1 MWKIEIDLMFCICS
15 LPYMSADA
23 DLAPHRATLQ
33 SLAEM
38 TMAMTEQ
45 VYAQAM
51 ASQGDKLIAVAGLF
65 CDLGRSL
72 RLTLALDLRLAAF
85 NPAVAVARSV
95 AKAAETSDAATP
107 AERREYP
114 ERERETETERDGF
127 PMDPMG
133 RVQALERI
141 ITRNPTLDSD
151 HRVGA
156 EIIQLKAFLTQPEPP
171 TPVPPTA
178 NTAPPATLG
187 RPLNRTERRR
197 QRHASG

>member
-1 MWKIEIDLMFCICS
+1 
-15 LPYMSADA
+15 MSPDA
-23 DLAPHRATLQ
+23 DIAPHRAMLQ

-51 ASQGDKLIAVAGLF
+51 ASQGDGLIETASLF

-72 RLTLALDLRLAAF
+72 RLTLALDLRLAAL
-85 NPAVAVARSV
+85 NPAVAGLRSV
-95 AKAAETSDAATP
+95 AKAAEAPDAATP
-107 AERREYP
+107 TERREYP

-127 PMDPMG
+127 PMDPLG

-141 ITRNPTLDSD
+141 ITRNPTLDPD
-151 HRVGA
+151 HKVSA
-156 EIIQLKAFLTQPEPP
+156 EIIQLKAFLTIPEPP

-178 NTAPPATLG
+178 RPGPPATLG

>member
-1 MWKIEIDLMFCICS
+1 MF
-15 LPYMSADA
+15 ADA

-51 ASQGDKLIAVAGLF
+51 ASQGDKLIETAGLF

-72 RLTLALDLRLAAF
+72 RLTIALDLRLAAF
-85 NPAVAVARSV
+85 NPAVAGVRSV
-95 AKAAETSDAATP
+95 AKAAETPDAATP

-114 ERERETETERDGF
+114 ERERERETERDGF

-133 RVQALERI
+133 RIQALERI
-141 ITRNPTLDSD
+141 ITRKPTLDPD
-151 HRVGA
+151 HKVSA
-156 EIIQLKAFLTQPEPP
+156 EIIQLKAFLTEPEPP

-187 RPLNRTERRR
+187 RPLNRAERRR

>member
-1 MWKIEIDLMFCICS
+1 
-15 LPYMSADA
+15 MSADA
-23 DLAPHRATLQ
+23 DIAPHRATLQ

-51 ASQGDKLIAVAGLF
+51 ASQGDKLIETAGLF

-72 RLTLALDLRLAAF
+72 RLTIALDLRLTAF
-85 NPAVAVARSV
+85 NPAVAGVRSV
-95 AKAAETSDAATP
+95 AKAVEAPDTATP
-107 AERREYP
+107 TERREYP
-114 ERERETETERDGF
+114 ERERECDTERDGF

-141 ITRNPTLDSD
+141 ITRNPTLDPD
-151 HRVGA
+151 HRVSA
-156 EIIQLKAFLTQPEPP
+156 EIIQLKAFLTEPEPT

-178 NTAPPATLG
+178 SAAPPAPLG
-187 RPLNRTERRR
+187 RPLNRAERRR

>member
-1 MWKIEIDLMFCICS
+1 
-15 LPYMSADA
+15 MSVDA
-23 DLAPHRATLQ
+23 NIAPHRATLQ

-85 NPAVAVARSV
+85 NPAVAGVRSV
-95 AKAAETSDAATP
+95 AKADTLDAATP
-107 AERREYP
+107 KERREYP

-141 ITRNPTLDSD
+141 ITRNPTLDPD

-156 EIIQLKAFLTQPEPP
+156 EIIQLKAFLTEPEPP

-178 NTAPPATLG
+178 RPGPPALLG

>member
-1 MWKIEIDLMFCICS
+1 
-15 LPYMSADA
+15 MSTDA
-23 DLAPHRATLQ
+23 DSAPHRATLQ

-38 TMAMTEQ
+38 TLAMTEQ

-51 ASQGDKLIAVAGLF
+51 ASQGDRLIETAGLF

-72 RLTLALDLRLAAF
+72 RLTIALDLRLAAF
-85 NPAVAVARSV
+85 NPVANVVRSV
-95 AKAAETSDAATP
+95 ATAAETPDAAAT

-114 ERERETETERDGF
+114 ERERETEAERDGL

-141 ITRNPTLDSD
+141 ITRNPTLDPD
-151 HRVGA
+151 HRVSA
-156 EIIQLKAFLTQPEPP
+156 EIIQLKAFLTEPEPP
-171 TPVPPTA
+171 TPVPPKSPDA
-178 NTAPPATLG
+178 SPSPPAPLG
-187 RPLNRTERRR
+187 RPLNRAERRR

>member
-1 MWKIEIDLMFCICS
+1 
-15 LPYMSADA
+15 MSADA
-23 DLAPHRATLQ
+23 DIAPHRATLQ

-51 ASQGDKLIAVAGLF
+51 ANQGKALIETAGLF

-72 RLTLALDLRLAAF
+72 RLTIAMDLRLAAF
-85 NPAVAVARSV
+85 HPAVAGVRSV
-95 AKAAETSDAATP
+95 AKAAEPSDAASNT
-107 AERREYP
+107 ERREYP

-141 ITRNPTLDSD
+141 VTRNPTLDPH
-151 HRVGA
+151 HRVSA
-156 EIIQLKAFLTQPEPP
+156 EIIQLKAFLTPPEPP
-171 TPVPPTA
+171 TPVPPKSPDA
-178 NTAPPATLG
+178 SPGPPATLG

>member
-1 MWKIEIDLMFCICS
+1 MF
-15 LPYMSADA
+15 ADA

-51 ASQGDKLIAVAGLF
+51 ASTGDKLIETAGLF

-72 RLTLALDLRLAAF
+72 RLTIALDLRLAAF
-85 NPAVAVARSV
+85 NPTVVGLRSV
-95 AKAAETSDAATP
+95 ARAAETPDTTTRT
-107 AERREYP
+107 ERREYP

-141 ITRNPTLDSD
+141 ITRNPTLDPD

-156 EIIQLKAFLTQPEPP
+156 EIIQLKAFLTEPEPP

-178 NTAPPATLG
+178 RPDPPATLG